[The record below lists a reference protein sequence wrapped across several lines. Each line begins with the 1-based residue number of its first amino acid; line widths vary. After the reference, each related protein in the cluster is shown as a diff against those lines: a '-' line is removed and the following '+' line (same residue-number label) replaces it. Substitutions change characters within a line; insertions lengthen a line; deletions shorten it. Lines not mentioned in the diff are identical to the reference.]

1 MALIKGFHRR
11 RKDTWGKKVA
21 GRIVIVAAGEV
32 DGGIL
37 EGLQESIGKTLE
49 KEVSMGQPLVS
60 PEFAYDGRR
69 KQYFSSAILLKLREV
84 ERETGDRVLGVVDFD
99 LYVPSLNFVFGEA
112 DLENRVAII
121 SLCRLKQEFY
131 GLPED
136 RDRLRE
142 RVLKE
147 GVHELGHIYGLGH
160 CSNPLC
166 VMHFS
171 NSLLDTDIKKASLCP
186 QCEKRFKQGRL
197 NAD

>member
-11 RKDTWGKKVA
+11 RRDTWGKKVA
-21 GRIVIVAAGEV
+21 GKIVIVPVGRV
-32 DGGIL
+32 DGRVL
-37 EGLQESIGKTLE
+37 EDLQDSIGNIFE
-49 KEVSMGQPLVS
+49 KEVCMGQPLDS
-60 PEFAYDGRR
+60 PDYAYNGRR
-69 KQYFSSAILLKLREV
+69 KQYFSSAVLLKLREV
-84 ERETGDRVLGVVDFD
+84 ERGIGDRVLGVIDFD

-121 SLCRLKQEFY
+121 SLCRLKPEFY
-131 GLPED
+131 GLSED
-136 RDRLRE
+136 MGRFKE
-142 RVLKE
+142 RALKE
-147 GVHELGHIYGLGH
+147 GIHELGHTYGLGH

-197 NAD
+197 SPG

>member
-1 MALIKGFHRR
+1 M
-11 RKDTWGKKVA
+11 A
-21 GRIVIVAAGEV
+21 GRIVIVAVGEV
-32 DGGIL
+32 DGRIL
-37 EGLQESIGKTLE
+37 EGLQEFIGKTLE
-49 KEVSMGQPLVS
+49 KEACMGQPLNS

-84 ERETGDRVLGVVDFD
+84 ERGAGDRVLGVVDFD

-112 DLENRVAII
+112 DVENRVAII

-171 NSLLDTDIKKASLCP
+171 NSLLDTDIKRASLCP
-186 QCEKRFKQGRL
+186 QCDKRFKQGRL